1 MEVGLLRSLNLLKW
15 DLRITIFP
23 NEVTFKSL
31 ERPQCKL
38 FHNELLLTPKKK
50 GKKISKMLPKSDE
63 SLRSQEKNYQNDFY
77 PFKG

>member
-1 MEVGLLRSLNLLKW
+1 MERLSNSSQITIPTMEVGLLKSLNLLKW

-50 GKKISKMLPKSDE
+50 KKNKNNV
-63 SLRSQEKNYQNDFY
+63 SQK
-77 PFKG
+77 